1 MISYED
7 ITAPA
12 ARGPGSDARSV
23 ATKEGG
29 GESASASFREL
40 PVATSSSDPPRS
52 PSATPGRAEDRA
64 GNEPSRSLKFH
75 NHGKAVTTAF
85 TT

>member
-29 GESASASFREL
+29 GESASVSFLSLHHPRIL
-40 PVATSSSDPPRS
+40 LGHPPPPR
-52 PSATPGRAEDRA
+52 GRAEDRA

-75 NHGKAVTTAF
+75 NHGEAVTTAF

>member
-29 GESASASFREL
+29 GESASVSFLSLHHPRIL
-40 PVATSSSDPPRS
+40 LGHPPPPR
-52 PSATPGRAEDRA
+52 GRAENRA

-75 NHGKAVTTAF
+75 NYEEAATTAF